1 MYFCS
6 NCKKKCENSICN
18 SCGKSLGRED
28 EIIFCPQ
35 CNKMYYK
42 PNYDFNCTKCGTKVI
57 VNPEIKADLFT
68 QNTNQNMQSSV
79 QNIQNNNN
87 SNSNG
92 NFGILGEF
100 PKNQSSE
107 NVLVNNEN
115 ENNKLEYNS
124 QNNVQ
129 NDVQSGFQYNNVQN
143 NNISNTQLSQSAIQN
158 DLLQNSYNNSQ
169 SSQNNN
175 LNLNPVQN
183 SNNLSQNGGNNS
195 QDLASLFSQNQIQ
208 DDSQTKINFDDLRNQ
223 EVLQTEDTKS
233 QDVVVESDGKKYDE
247 NGFEIVELD
256 KQKKSAKSKK
266 QKTKKENSGEVSVK
280 AKSSIGLKIFAVI
293 ELLIILGCLA
303 VITIY
308 LLLPYTQDTCKR
320 AWFNYID
327 SYNSIAIVE
336 GEKTLG
342 KTEIDFIKSNDDE
355 TMYIYKEKGKSN
367 YIVFKV
373 EKNFAIGSFIDFSNA
388 KVVAFFDSAS
398 KAEDYIKAK

>member
-42 PNYDFNCTKCGTKVI
+42 PNYDFNCTRCGTKVI
-57 VNPEIKADLFT
+57 VNPEIKAELFT

-100 PKNQSSE
+100 PKKQSIE
-107 NVLVNNEN
+107 QNVLVSNEN

-143 NNISNTQLSQSAIQN
+143 NNVSNTQFSQSATQN
-158 DLLQNSYNNSQ
+158 DLVQNSYNNSQ
-169 SSQNNN
+169 ISQNS
-175 LNLNPVQN
+175 NLNPIQN
-183 SNNLSQNGGNNS
+183 NNNLSQNGENNS

-247 NGFEIVELD
+247 NGFEIVEVD
-256 KQKKSAKSKK
+256 KQKKKSKSKK
-266 QKTKKENSGEVSVK
+266 EKIKKESSGETTVK
-280 AKSSIGLKIFAVI
+280 AKSGIGLKIFALI
-293 ELLIILGCLA
+293 EFLIILGCLT

-308 LLLPYTQDTCKR
+308 LVLPYTQDTFKR
-320 AWFNYID
+320 AWSNYID

-336 GEKTLG
+336 GEKTLD
-342 KTEIDFIKSNDDE
+342 KTEIDFIKSNDDG

-367 YIVFKV
+367 YIVFEV

-388 KVVAFFDSAS
+388 QVVALFNSS
-398 KAEDYIKAK
+398 IEAEEYMNAK

>member
-18 SCGKSLGRED
+18 SCGKNLGRED
-28 EIIFCPQ
+28 EIIFCSQ

-42 PNYDFNCTKCGTKVI
+42 PNYDFNCTRCGTKVI
-57 VNPEIKADLFT
+57 VNPEIKAELFT

-100 PKNQSSE
+100 PKKQSIE
-107 NVLVNNEN
+107 QNVLVSNEN
-115 ENNKLEYNS
+115 ENNKLQYNS
-124 QNNVQ
+124 QN
-129 NDVQSGFQYNNVQN
+129 DTQSGLQYNNVQN
-143 NNISNTQLSQSAIQN
+143 NNLNNVQLSQSATQN
-158 DLLQNSYNNSQ
+158 DLVQNSYNNSQ
-169 SSQNNN
+169 ISQNS
-175 LNLNPVQN
+175 NLNPIQN
-183 SNNLSQNGGNNS
+183 NNNLSQNGENNS

-247 NGFEIVELD
+247 NGFEIVEVD
-256 KQKKSAKSKK
+256 KQKKKSKSKK
-266 QKTKKENSGEVSVK
+266 EKIKKESSGETTVK
-280 AKSSIGLKIFAVI
+280 AKSGIGLKIFALI
-293 ELLIILGCLA
+293 EFLIILGCLT

-308 LLLPYTQDTCKR
+308 LVLPYTQDTFKR

-336 GEKTLG
+336 GEKTLD
-342 KTEIDFIKSNDDE
+342 KAEIDFIKSNDDE

-367 YIVFKV
+367 YIVFEV
-373 EKNFAIGSFIDFSNA
+373 EKNFSIGSFIDFSNA
-388 KVVAFFDSAS
+388 QVVALFNSS
-398 KAEDYIKAK
+398 IEAEEYMNAK